1 VLDLIANDTV
11 SPFHFTMPF
20 QKTGSRLAG
29 RDDTVF
35 EYGLVCFGAGVVVSK
50 RLDHG
55 SQAVMTQFYSLVC
68 FVLRSGRLIMGEPF
82 HHFTFPPFHLKTP
95 FHGYHKRMP
104 DYK

>member
-1 VLDLIANDTV
+1 MLDLIANDTV

-55 SQAVMTQFYSLVC
+55 SQAVMTRFLGLVGL
-68 FVLRSGRLIMGEPF
+68 VSGLGGLSQNGAMAS
-82 HHFTFPPFHLKTP
+82 TAT
-95 FHGYHKRMP
+95 
-104 DYK
+104 